1 MKYLNRYSHVIRR
14 LDLSIVSFGTKT
26 LPLNYTLIVIF
37 KRDCEILHCDFDEQ
51 RLNYFLKNK
60 NENNCY
66 YYKADKIRINGEKFK
81 YSMDRNSWKNKN
93 MAIYEKFKDDENQKL
108 RNKVIDN

>member
-1 MKYLNRYSHVIRR
+1 MKYFRYSHVIRR

>member
-26 LPLNYTLIVIF
+26 LPLNYTLIIIF

-81 YSMDRNSWKNKN
+81 YLWIEIHGKIKIWRSTRNLKMMKIKN
-93 MAIYEKFKDDENQKL
+93 YEI
-108 RNKVIDN
+108 R